1 MKQENSEDLEDT
13 LDLSEQ
19 LAPIQGLETT
29 KELEEAMCRMME
41 VSYISQYNRTP
52 EDNNQDLYPLGWH
65 ANQNYNEKIKILAEA
80 VDNKKTIIETEAYQ
94 SMIEGNRK

>member
-1 MKQENSEDLEDT
+1 MKESQEEDLEDT

-52 EDNNQDLYPLGWH
+52 EDNNQDLYPLDWH
-65 ANQNYNEKIKILAEA
+65 ANQDYNEKIKILAEA
-80 VDNKKTIIETEAYQ
+80 VDRKKTIIETEAYQ
-94 SMIEGNRK
+94 SMVEGKRR